1 MLERLYQ
8 LLGALIWR
16 TILGLLVVLAI
27 VVSAAGVLTPLLP
40 SANSA
45 VAEFIEDRTGLQ
57 ILIGSLDGEMRG
69 FRPRVKLQDV
79 QIIGQLSDDATAVFG
94 ASSVELTVNLW
105 RSLIQWQLVVAELS
119 ASNIDMPAAVDG
131 VDRSIV
137 IPFDPNVFATEIE
150 RIELDAM
157 RVTLSRLS
165 APKQR
170 PLIFDVHLGL
180 QRLGSERRLQVVA
193 TDIAQNR
200 LIASG
205 SGLGNPLQ
213 FGRFEGQFTGQL
225 QARDLSPITQFL
237 GADIDGEG
245 VANLWVEAAPVGIET
260 TINAELS
267 NVALQQSAG
276 EIDHLSLLG
285 AGSFDGLRSVFYLA
299 ELNASEEGR
308 ELVIPPM
315 SIEMDAEVIDIRSE
329 ALDLEE
335 LLRMGRALQPA
346 DSEMMTLIS
355 TLAPVGVMRQLRV
368 SEQRQSDERSI
379 DFRFDGLGW
388 APYKTV
394 PGATNLSGRAVIK
407 GNQGDFTLQSSDLS
421 VSIPQ
426 QYPKPIEL
434 EALSAEFG
442 LSWSDTTLRLFGG
455 RAVADAE
462 SFSTRALVSATVPL
476 NGFEQDYPLLFL
488 SMASDQVPV
497 ADMRALVPQ
506 GIDKEVYQW
515 IQRSVN
521 GGIGSDAAFVWRG
534 SLLPKDLRRRSIQ
547 LATAFDVDS
556 LEILPILPK
565 ASNINGRLVL
575 DNGLVTVIG
584 EAASIGDVGVSDALV
599 QVGRRDGKSTL
610 ISTASLISEADS
622 AVKQLQALEFLDPE
636 FQTVLART
644 DAAGDLTAILSV
656 QHAIKD
662 RGVQPDVALQV
673 TVNNLELIDRPSG
686 IRGNQLRGDFNYHQG
701 RGITTGWVTGN
712 LMGSPASVQFN
723 KPNPGDQVDLTL
735 GARARIEDWRG
746 YFDLPLALE
755 ASGETD
761 VQLELTVSR
770 AIELTASS
778 SLQGIELDLP
788 APLGKSAQE
797 RSPIAVTFK
806 RSATVASSVDWPGR
820 LQADYRATPED
831 DWRLWVE
838 LSDSVQAQGPDFSS
852 LSSGETIL
860 VSGGYQGVDVQPWL
874 SIFGHQ
880 LSNNNNRGDVNLR
893 VANLKLEN
901 ASLGARS
908 LGDVNLDAEIA
919 GSDFTL
925 AVDSDWLKGTVN
937 RKGDLE
943 ALQMAVSEIDLDFL
957 LADNDPDQA
966 SKGLELEALRQLPNT
981 QLTIDNI
988 RWRESNIGGL
998 SLSATWDQSDLYL
1011 SSITGSLA
1019 GFNLNDETALRW
1031 SLGESGDDQTQLK
1044 FVAALDDPEQF
1055 FPLFSAEPVMR
1066 LSRGGIDTDLS
1077 WSGSPMGFG
1086 LQSVSGIASLQFA
1099 DGSFLPV
1106 SSDATGALRL
1116 ISLFNLAGL
1125 VQRSNVNQLFDSGLT
1140 FDRANGDIAFDKG
1153 VLSVN
1158 GFSVRNSGGSLNL
1171 VGALDT
1177 NRETIDAEL
1186 SVTLPL
1192 VDNIPWVAALAGGLP
1207 VAAGAYLASKI
1218 FEDQVNRLSSGVYEV
1233 TGDIAQPSVRFVRVF
1248 DAKAGGV
1255 SSQDSATSES
1265 DRK

>member
-16 TILGLLVVLAI
+16 TILSLLVVLAI
-27 VVSAAGVLTPLLP
+27 VVSAAGVLTPMLP

-69 FRPRVKLQDV
+69 FRPRVKFQDV

-94 ASSVELTVNLW
+94 ASSVELTINLW
-105 RSLIQWQLVVAELS
+105 RSFIQWQLVVAELS

-245 VANLWVEAAPVGIET
+245 VANLWVEAASAGIET
-260 TINAELS
+260 TISAELS

-276 EIDHLSLLG
+276 EIDRLSLLG

-315 SIEMDAEVIDIRSE
+315 SIEVDAEVIDIRSE

-346 DSEMMTLIS
+346 NSEMMTLIS
-355 TLAPVGVMRQLRV
+355 ALAPVGVMRQLIV
-368 SEQRQSDERSI
+368 SEQRQSGERSI

-388 APYKTV
+388 APYRTI
-394 PGATNLSGRAVIK
+394 PGATNLSGRAVVK
-407 GNQGDFTLQSSDLS
+407 GNQGNFTLQSFDLS

-442 LSWSDTTLRLFGG
+442 LSWSDTTLQLFGG
-455 RAVADAE
+455 KAVADAG
-462 SFSTRALVSATVPL
+462 SFVATALVSASVPL
-476 NGFEQDYPLLFL
+476 NGSKQDYPQLFL

-521 GGIGSDAAFVWRG
+521 GGIGNDAAFVWRG
-534 SLLPKDLRRRSIQ
+534 SLLPTDLRRRSIQ
-547 LATAFDVDS
+547 LATAFDIES
-556 LEILPILPK
+556 LEILPILPR
-565 ASNINGRLVL
+565 ASQINGRLVL

-584 EAASIGDVGVSDALV
+584 EAASIGNVRVSDALV
-599 QVGRRDGKSTL
+599 QVGRRDRKSTL
-610 ISTASLISEADS
+610 ISTASLTSEADS
-622 AVKQLQALEFLDPE
+622 AVKQLQALEFLDPG

-644 DAAGDLTAILSV
+644 DAAGDLTAALSV
-656 QHAIKD
+656 QHAIKN

-673 TVNNLELIDRPSG
+673 AVDNLELVDRPSG
-686 IRGNQLRGDFNYHQG
+686 IRGSQLQGDFNYHQG
-701 RGITTGWVTGN
+701 QGITAGLVTGN

-723 KPNPGDQVDLTL
+723 KPDPGDQVDLTL
-735 GARARIEDWRG
+735 SARARFEDWRAH
-746 YFDLPLALE
+746 FDVPLPLE

-761 VQLELTVSR
+761 VQLELRVSR

-778 SLQGIELDLP
+778 SLQGIELNLP
-788 APLGKSAQE
+788 APLGKSTQE
-797 RSPIAVTFK
+797 QSPIAVTFM
-806 RSATVASSVDWPGR
+806 RSDTVASSVDWPGR
-820 LQADYRATPED
+820 LQADYRSTPED
-831 DWRLWVE
+831 DWRLWVD
-838 LSDSVQAQGPDFSS
+838 LSDRVVAEAPDFSS
-852 LSSGETIL
+852 LSFGERVL
-860 VSGGYQGVDVQPWL
+860 VSGGYQGVDIQPWL
-874 SIFGHQ
+874 SFFGNQ
-880 LSNNNNRGDVNLR
+880 LSNNKNKADVNLR

-908 LGDVNLDAEIA
+908 LDNVNLNAEIS

-925 AVDSDWLKGTVN
+925 AVNSEWLQGTVK
-937 RKGDLE
+937 RSDDLE
-943 ALQMAVSEIDLDFL
+943 ALQVAVSEIDLDFL
-957 LADNDPDQA
+957 LVENDSKQA
-966 SKGLELEALRQLPNT
+966 SEALELEVFRQLPNT
-981 QLTIDNI
+981 QLAIDNI

-998 SLSATWDQSDLYL
+998 SLSAGWEQSGLYL
-1011 SSITGSLA
+1011 SSVTGLLA
-1019 GFNLNDETALRW
+1019 GFNLSDESALRW
-1031 SLGESGDDQTQLK
+1031 SLGEDGDEQTQLK
-1044 FVAALDDPEQF
+1044 IVASLDDPEQF

-1066 LSRGGIDTDLS
+1066 LSRGNVDTDFT
-1077 WSGSPMGFG
+1077 WSGSPMDFG
-1086 LQSVSGIASLQFA
+1086 LQLVSGVASLQFA

-1106 SSDATGALRL
+1106 SSDATGALRFV
-1116 ISLFNLAGL
+1116 SLFNLAGL

-1140 FDRANGDIAFDKG
+1140 FDRANGDIAFDQG

-1177 NRETIDAEL
+1177 KRETIDGEL

-1233 TGDIAQPSVRFVRVF
+1233 TGDITEPNVRFVRVF
-1248 DAKAGGV
+1248 DAQASV

>member
-27 VVSAAGVLTPLLP
+27 VVSAAGVLTPMLP
-40 SANSA
+40 SANST

-69 FRPRVKLQDV
+69 FRPRVKLKDV
-79 QIIGQLSDDATAVFG
+79 QIIGQLSDDGTAVFG

-119 ASNIDMPAAVDG
+119 ASNIDMPAAVDA

-165 APKQR
+165 APKPR

-245 VANLWVEAAPVGIET
+245 VANLWVEAASAGIET
-260 TINAELS
+260 TISAELS

-276 EIDHLSLLG
+276 EIDRLSLLG

-308 ELVIPPM
+308 DLVIPPM
-315 SIEMDAEVIDIRSE
+315 SIEVDAEVIDIRSE
-329 ALDLEE
+329 ALDLQD

-346 DSEMMTLIS
+346 DSEMMTLVS
-355 TLAPVGVMRQLRV
+355 TLAPVGVMRQLVV
-368 SEQRQSDERSI
+368 SEERESRERSI
-379 DFRFDGLGW
+379 TFRFDGLGW
-388 APYKTV
+388 AAYKTI

-442 LSWSDTTLRLFGG
+442 LSWSDTTLQLLGG
-455 RAVADAE
+455 KAVADAE
-462 SFSTRALVSATVPL
+462 SFVAKALVSASVPL
-476 NGFEQDYPLLFL
+476 NGFEQDYPQLFL

-497 ADMRALVPQ
+497 DAMRALVPQ

-521 GGIGSDAAFVWRG
+521 GGIGSDATFVWRG

-547 LATAFDVDS
+547 LATAFDIDS

-565 ASNINGRLVL
+565 ASDINGRLVL
-575 DNGLVTVIG
+575 DNGLVTVVG
-584 EAASIGDVGVSDALV
+584 DAASVGDIGVSDALV

-610 ISTASLISEADS
+610 ISNASLTSEADS
-622 AVKQLQALEFLDPE
+622 AVKQLQALEFLDPG
-636 FQTVLART
+636 FQAVLART
-644 DAAGDLTAILSV
+644 DAAGDLTAALSV
-656 QHAIKD
+656 IHAIKD
-662 RGVQPDVALQV
+662 RGVQPDIELQV
-673 TVNNLELIDRPSG
+673 AVNNLELIDRPSG

-701 RGITTGWVTGN
+701 RGITTGLVTGN
-712 LMGSPASVQFN
+712 LMGSPASVKFD
-723 KPNPGDQVDLTL
+723 KPDPGDQVDLTL
-735 GARARIEDWRG
+735 DARARIKDWRG
-746 YFDLPLALE
+746 YVDVPLPLE
-755 ASGETD
+755 VSGETD
-761 VQLELTVSR
+761 VQLELRVSR

-778 SLQGIELDLP
+778 SLQGIELNLP

-797 RSPIAVTFK
+797 QSPIAVTYK
-806 RSATVASSVDWPGR
+806 RAGTIASSVAWPGR
-820 LQADYRATPED
+820 LQADYRSTPED
-831 DWRLWVE
+831 DWRLWVD
-838 LSDSVQAQGPDFSS
+838 LSDRVVAQAPDFSS
-852 LSSGETIL
+852 LSSGERIL
-860 VSGGYQGVDVQPWL
+860 VSGDYQGVDVQPWL
-874 SIFGHQ
+874 SFFGNQ
-880 LSNNNNRGDVNLR
+880 LSNSTNRADVNLR
-893 VANLKLEN
+893 VADLKLES

-908 LGDVNLDAEIA
+908 LGDVNLDAEID

-925 AVDSDWLKGTVN
+925 AVDSDWLQGTVK
-937 RKGDLE
+937 RSDDLE
-943 ALQMAVSEIDLDFL
+943 ALRVALSEINLDFL
-957 LADNDPDQA
+957 MAENDADQA

-988 RWRESNIGGL
+988 RWRENNIGGL
-998 SLSATWDQSDLYL
+998 SLSVGWEQSDLYL
-1011 SSITGSLA
+1011 SSITGLLA

-1031 SLGESGDDQTQLK
+1031 SLGEGGDEHTHLK
-1044 FVAALDDPEQF
+1044 LVAALDDPEQF

-1066 LSRGGIDTDLS
+1066 LSRGDVDTDLS
-1077 WSGSPMGFG
+1077 WPGSPMEFG
-1086 LQSVSGIASLQFA
+1086 LQSMSGVASLQFA

-1106 SSDATGALRL
+1106 SSDATGALRF

-1140 FDRANGDIAFDKG
+1140 FDRANGDIAFDQG

-1177 NRETIDAEL
+1177 NRETIDGEL

-1218 FEDQVNRLSSGVYEV
+1218 FEDQVNRLSSGVYQV
-1233 TGDIAQPSVRFVRVF
+1233 TGDIAQPNVRFVRVF
-1248 DAKAGGV
+1248 DAKA
-1255 SSQDSATSES
+1255 STNSQDSATSES